1 LTVERNCLSCHPTW
15 TGEIEDLLNSFDESV
30 EGGELGGVGSGYSAS
45 NKLKSFRN
53 KLVNISNLIDDGDI
67 TQACQE
73 ISAAMKKCDD
83 ETPPPD
89 FVEGDA
95 AFILYSD
102 LNDLWSELG
111 CTSP

>member
-15 TGEIEDLLNSFDESV
+15 TGEIEDLLNSYDESV
-30 EGGELGGVGSGYSAS
+30 EGGELGGVGSGNSADY
-45 NKLKSFRN
+45 KLNAMRN
-53 KLVNISNLIDDGDI
+53 MLVNISNLINSGEI
-67 TQACQE
+67 TQACQQ
-73 ISAAMKKCDD
+73 ISAAMKKCDGVK
-83 ETPPPD
+83 PPPD

-95 AFILYSD
+95 ALSLYSD